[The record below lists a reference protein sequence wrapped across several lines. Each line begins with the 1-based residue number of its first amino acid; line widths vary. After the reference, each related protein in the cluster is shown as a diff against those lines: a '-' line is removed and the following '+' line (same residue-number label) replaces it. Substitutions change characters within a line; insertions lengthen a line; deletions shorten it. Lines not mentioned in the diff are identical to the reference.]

1 MSNHRQRRLE
11 EILDRLA
18 VRGTAQAKELAD
30 EFEVSV
36 MTIHRD
42 LDELERRGAVRKFH
56 GGVTVAR
63 TRSHEISAA
72 IRRRLA
78 VEEKLALSRF
88 IVERIQPNQ
97 TIMMD
102 DSTTVEPI
110 AELLAGAE
118 NEELRVITN
127 SLTVINQLAN
137 EPGVIITALG
147 GQYDPSHESF
157 LGVGAVEAVRALRC
171 ESLFVSTTSV
181 DADGIYHQE
190 ESVVALKLEMLRSAR
205 HRALLVDSTKFTE
218 ASLHRVCGWDM
229 IDELV
234 VTDRAPADL
243 LARIADT
250 TLTTI
255 TTVPLPPPTAD

>member
-1 MSNHRQRRLE
+1 MSNPRQRRLE
-11 EILDRLA
+11 AILDRLA
-18 VRGTAQAKELAD
+18 LRGTAQARELAD
-30 EFEVSV
+30 EFAVSV
-36 MTIHRD
+36 MTVHRD

-56 GGVTVAR
+56 GGATVVR

-78 VEEKLALSRF
+78 VDEKLALSRHTAP
-88 IVERIQPNQ
+88 RIQPNQ

-110 AELLAGAE
+110 SALLSGLD
-118 NEELRVITN
+118 ELRVITN
-127 SLTVINQLAN
+127 SLTVMNRLAK

-147 GQYDPSHESF
+147 GQFDPSHESF
-157 LGVGAVEAVRALRC
+157 LGIGTVEAIRSLRC
-171 ESLFVSTTSV
+171 ESLFISTTSV

-205 HRALLVDSTKFTE
+205 RRFLLVDSTKFAD

-229 IDELV
+229 IDELI
-234 VTDRAPADL
+234 VTDRAPTAVLD
-243 LARIADT
+243 RIATHDVA
-250 TLTTI
+250 I
-255 TTVPLPPPTAD
+255 TVVPLP

>member
-42 LDELERRGAVRKFH
+42 LDELERCGAVRKFH

-88 IVERIQPNQ
+88 VVERIQPNQ

-110 AELLAGAE
+110 AEMLAGAG

-181 DADGIYHQE
+181 DADGLYHQE

-218 ASLHRVCGWDM
+218 ASLHRVCGWDL
-229 IDELV
+229 INELI
-234 VTDRAPADL
+234 VTDRAPADT
-243 LARIADT
+243 LAGIADHGVK
-250 TLTTI
+250 I
-255 TTVPLPPPTAD
+255 TTVPLPDT